1 MVRDRELDRRQ
12 AKALLGRIPKEKKEL
27 RRRLLLAAAITKLM
41 DTAPIVVGGTAE
53 EYWAG
58 GEYHATDLD
67 LCPPP
72 SPTERKA
79 LGSVGLRKMGR
90 HWVADGL
97 PVAVEFPGL
106 GDDIERTEVITV
118 GGVSIRMIG
127 REDLYLDR
135 VRQATVGWPREDI
148 SFDSALEI
156 ALTNFSQIDWDYTRE
171 RIARIKRHEARVG
184 DAMAGVNRRVRSRAR
199 RAYLRSLESQRA

>member
-1 MVRDRELDRRQ
+1 
-12 AKALLGRIPKEKKEL
+12 
-27 RRRLLLAAAITKLM
+27 M
-41 DTAPIVVGGTAE
+41 DTAPVVVGGTAE

-79 LGSVGLRKMGR
+79 LGSVGLHKTGR
-90 HWVADGL
+90 HWIAEGL

-106 GDDIERTEVITV
+106 GEDIERTVVITV
-118 GGVSIRMIG
+118 AGVSIRMIG

-156 ALTNFSQIDWDYTRE
+156 ALTNFSQMDWDYTRE
-171 RIARIKRHEARVG
+171 RIARIRVQEPRVG

-199 RAYLRSLESQRA
+199 RGYLESLENGSAS